1 MADIADKA
9 NEQAQLI
16 LEKQI
21 ALQRGKPLDIYQ
33 NESNRCWFCDG
44 DVVDGRR
51 WWDELCRDDY
61 EREVGNEWN
70 GLTLYSP
77 R

>member
-9 NEQAQLI
+9 NDQAQLI

-51 WWDELCRDDY
+51 WCDEQCRDDY
-61 EREVGNEWN
+61 EREVGNE
-70 GLTLYSP
+70 
-77 R
+77 